1 MAICQGE
8 LGLANGA
15 YSLNNDK
22 DKPGRLILSEAL
34 SNVLGLQL
42 AECPHS
48 VVRPPSEEAGAVCK
62 SAGSSGGAAAY
73 EATDTILSVHTLCT
87 CRVF

>member
-1 MAICQGE
+1 MAIFQAE

-15 YSLNNDK
+15 YSLKNDK

-34 SNVLGLQL
+34 NIVLGLQL

-48 VVRPPSEEAGAVCK
+48 VVRPP
-62 SAGSSGGAAAY
+62 
-73 EATDTILSVHTLCT
+73 
-87 CRVF
+87 